1 VGLVAG
7 AEEQAGLGLGGAEA
21 VGEGVVGV
29 AHLKEM
35 DASKGVGERGFGFV
49 ASSTPRPIASW
60 RSSVM
65 TRPRT
70 AKSKWKGSLTSSVKC
85 SSAAPPWRPDSIV
98 VEVMKPPWTIPLL
111 VQPPAAESART
122 AAPMSGE

>member
-35 DASKGVGERGFGFV
+35 DAGKGVGGEGLRLRGEQHAQAHCELTILLDDAVAHGEVEMEGLVDLFGKV
-49 ASSTPRPIASW
+49 QLCRATQ
-60 RSSVM
+60 
-65 TRPRT
+65 
-70 AKSKWKGSLTSSVKC
+70 
-85 SSAAPPWRPDSIV
+85 AAGLHRG
-98 VEVMKPPWTIPLL
+98 
-111 VQPPAAESART
+111 R
-122 AAPMSGE
+122 G